1 MDLASGTLSS
11 SSAPVFPELW
21 TEAPAVSRT
30 PPDASLTGLAWANV
44 FLHVAGLTLAAFG
57 MSPGTPLVPLPQRLE
72 YLSAAPWGWTL
83 GWAAWMA
90 CGVLLVAFLAAVA
103 DRLGRDNGPARLGLA
118 VAVAGVTFDLFC
130 DSVYIAV
137 FPLIA
142 SARPP
147 AELLFL
153 AVERLTAVGSLVIA
167 NGAYSVAALLF
178 SRGLRRQGRV
188 GRGTV
193 GLGYGVGAAGL
204 LLAAAGFTNVPWHA
218 AWGTAAT
225 IGLYCVWVVLV
236 ARGLTPEQP
245 P

>member
-1 MDLASGTLSS
+1 
-11 SSAPVFPELW
+11 V
-21 TEAPAVSRT
+21 
-30 PPDASLTGLAWANV
+30 LAWSNV
-44 FLHVAGLTLAAFG
+44 FLHVVGLGLAAFG

-72 YLSAAPWGWTL
+72 YLAAAPWGWTL
-83 GWAAWMA
+83 GWAVWMA

-103 DRLGRDNGPARLGLA
+103 DRLGRDNGLARLGL
-118 VAVAGVTFDLFC
+118 VFAVAGVTFDLFC
-130 DSVYIAV
+130 DSVYIVV

-142 SARPP
+142 SAQPP

-167 NGAYSVAALLF
+167 NGAYSVATLLLN
-178 SRGLRRQGRV
+178 RGLQSQGRI

-218 AWGTAAT
+218 ACGTAAT
-225 IGLYCVWVVLV
+225 IGLFCVWVVFV
-236 ARGLTPEQP
+236 ARGLAPQAP